1 MLPIGYFLVFNIHGR
16 DFLGNAVLV
25 LWSENRCDFTCVNT
39 SACISMW
46 LCVSIYNKCLAVG
59 GPTLAAPHLSVWID
73 ACMRDVSVT
82 PRVSVQVG
90 VDEYTLCR

>member
-1 MLPIGYFLVFNIHGR
+1 
-16 DFLGNAVLV
+16 
-25 LWSENRCDFTCVNT
+25 
-39 SACISMW
+39 MW
-46 LCVSIYNKCLAVG
+46 LCVCSCMHVSIYNKCLAVG
-59 GPTLAAPHLSVWID
+59 GPILAAPHLSVWID